1 MKRKNLAKK
10 LAAMMM
16 TGATVMSMSGMAT
29 FAATVDAPLTKA
41 ELKKNVKTD
50 GKTYAPNTSFEF
62 TLKTGDAGE
71 YNNDVVFGGVQDGLT
86 MGRKE
91 ADGTYKASVTFSP
104 DTSNSPKKVYDETV
118 DISIDG
124 SKFTK
129 PGIFHYVLKETP
141 ETYPGIV
148 YDITERDLYVYVER
162 DETSDTL
169 FVAGMIAVKGDDV
182 QYAEIPES
190 DGTEEPQKVG
200 LSIDNIYGDETDKEK
215 DHIYHLTLQKEVTGN
230 QGDKTLPF
238 SFKVSING
246 GEGEKYYVEYGIIDD
261 NEDFNPIRQN
271 LVYIESGA
279 AEATDIKLRDGE
291 AIRIYGLSGDDVYT
305 IQEVDAEG
313 ELESYTTT
321 VTGADDGD
329 NDRKVTGVLSDDTKI
344 KYTNNNTVNTPT
356 GIAMT
361 FAPYA
366 LMVAFAGVFA
376 VMFLRKKREDF

>member
-1 MKRKNLAKK
+1 MKKKNLAKK

-71 YNNDVVFGGVQDGLT
+71 YNDDDVFKGVQDGLT
-86 MGRKE
+86 MGTKGK
-91 ADGTYKASVTFSP
+91 DGTYTASVTFSP
-104 DTSNSPKKVYDETV
+104 DTSNSPKAEYDKTV

-129 PGIFHYVLKETP
+129 PGIFHYVLEEIQGKYT
-141 ETYPGIV
+141 GIE
-148 YDITERDLYVYVER
+148 YDTAKRDLYVYVER

-169 FVAGMIAVKGDDV
+169 FVAGMIAVKGNDV
-182 QYAEIPES
+182 QYAEIPEG
-190 DGTEEPQKVG
+190 DGTEETQKVG

-238 SFKVSING
+238 SFKVSIDG
-246 GEGEKYYVEYGIIDD
+246 QEGEKYYVEYGIIDD
-261 NEDFNPIRQN
+261 EENFNPIRQN

-279 AEATDIKLRDGE
+279 EEATDIKLRDGE
-291 AIRIYGLSGDDVYT
+291 AIRIYGLSENDVYT
-305 IQEVDAEG
+305 IEEVDAEG
-313 ELESYTTT
+313 ELESYKTT
-321 VTGADDGD
+321 VTGADDSD
-329 NDRKVTGVLSDDTKI
+329 KDRKVSGTLKDDTEI
-344 KYTNNNTVNTPT
+344 KYTNNKTVNTPT